1 MLLAVYGF
9 GDPLRNWHLPALVLE
24 AAFGLGG
31 PLAALI
37 YVCLGMRG
45 LVAPCIPALTDGRR
59 SVFPGEQAWR
69 PATSWLSL
77 GGL

>member
-31 PLAALI
+31 PLAALR

-45 LVAPCIPALTDGRR
+45 LVAP
-59 SVFPGEQAWR
+59 
-69 PATSWLSL
+69 
-77 GGL
+77 